1 MSTPAPPDASGS
13 SPGGQPATD
22 PDPALTSLYQ
32 LAERVGVL
40 VNWQDAQG
48 RSRTLDPDLLR
59 TVLETLDL
67 PCATIGQCEASRAQ
81 LAGDDADRTLP
92 PLITADRARPVAVP
106 LADTR
111 TQLPYRLELED
122 GSVQTGMARRDA
134 AGTSFTVPAVA
145 THGYHRLLLGDSQV
159 TLAVAPERC
168 FGVDDALRA
177 QGLDAAE
184 IAARRPWG
192 ISTQVYGL
200 RRGAATGAGDFTA
213 LAECAEAA
221 AREGADALA
230 INPMH
235 AGFAALP
242 DRYSPYAPSS
252 RVYFNPI
259 YVDPAAVF
267 GQDAVDRGIATLG
280 LGNALHTLEAR
291 AEIDWVALSRVRY
304 GLLRWLWDHRDK
316 LLPAPAR
323 ASLDDFRTRGGD
335 ALLAHAAFEALQ
347 AHQIANAA
355 SQAEADA
362 ATDWRQWPVRHRSP
376 ADAAVTAFVSAN
388 RDEIDYHI
396 FLQWLADHG
405 LAQAQRTARDA
416 GMAIGL
422 IADLAVGTDPGGS
435 HAWTRQDQI
444 LAGFSAG
451 APPDLYNPLGQNWGI
466 SVFSPRALHRHGYAG
481 FLEMMRANLAHAGGL
496 RIDHALGLARM
507 WLVPQGAPPDGG
519 AYLRY
524 PMEDLLRLIS
534 LESWRHRA
542 IIIGENLGTVPETF
556 NATLYERGVLGI
568 DVLWFEREDTE
579 KDEDKAGEPAA
590 AGDKAGNARQ
600 VRKADEPQKA
610 GLPADQ
616 QADARAPAPQA
627 APFKPP
633 ELWATDAIATTTT
646 HDLPTIVGWW
656 AGRDIEWRARL
667 GQMGPGETEAG
678 ALAARAAE
686 REALWSAL
694 CTAGLASGEQ
704 PGPDE
709 APVAAVLAWTAR
721 AATPL
726 RMIPIEDLLGEIEQP
741 NLPGTTTEHP
751 NWRRRLG
758 ADVRTLFSRPTVRK
772 HVDALRTAPPAT
784 TSANG
789 PRRGSAPPSSQ
800 VGKNTAK
807 TGDRDN
813 AGDNGKRDTAS
824 GGKETGKSRDSD
836 AGKTD

>member
-1 MSTPAPPDASGS
+1 MTTPARPDASGTS
-13 SPGGQPATD
+13 TGGAPAAE
-22 PDPALTSLYQ
+22 PDPKLASLYQ

-40 VNWQDAQG
+40 VQWQDAQG
-48 RSRTLDPDLLR
+48 RDRTLDPDLLR

-67 PCATIGQCEASRAQ
+67 PCATMGQCEASRAQ

-92 PLITADRARPVAVP
+92 PLITADQGRPVLVP

-111 TQLPYRLELED
+111 PQLPYRLELED
-122 GSVQTGMARRDA
+122 GSVQTGMARRGASGVD
-134 AGTSFTVPAVA
+134 FTVPAVA
-145 THGYHRLLLGDSQV
+145 SHGYHRLLLGDSQV
-159 TLAVAPERC
+159 TLAIAPERC
-168 FGVDDALRA
+168 FGVEDALRA

-200 RRGAATGAGDFTA
+200 RRGVATGAGDFTA
-213 LAECAEAA
+213 LAECAAA
-221 AREGADALA
+221 AAHEGADALA

-242 DRYSPYAPSS
+242 ERYSPYAPSS

-259 YVDPAAVF
+259 YIDPAAVF
-267 GQDAVDRGIATLG
+267 GQAAVDRGISTLG
-280 LGNALHTLEAR
+280 LGNALHALEAR
-291 AEIDWVALSRVRY
+291 SEIDWVALSRARY

-316 LLPAPAR
+316 LMPAPAR
-323 ASLDDFRTRGGD
+323 DALAAFRTRGGD

-347 AHQIANAA
+347 AHHIANAA

-396 FLQWLADHG
+396 FLQWLADDG
-405 LAQAQRTARDA
+405 LAQAQRTARES

-507 WLVPQGAPPDGG
+507 WLVPDGAPPDGG

-524 PMEDLLRLIS
+524 PMDDLLRLIS
-534 LESWRHRA
+534 LESWRHQA

-556 NATLYERGVLGI
+556 NATLYKRGVLGI
-568 DVLWFEREDTE
+568 DVLWFEREEVE
-579 KDEDKAGEPAA
+579 KPAQPEASPAA
-590 AGDKAGNARQ
+590 
-600 VRKADEPQKA
+600 
-610 GLPADQ
+610 
-616 QADARAPAPQA
+616 QAPKPKDAPAAQGQPSGKDVPPSSPSPDKGAESAAQPQA
-627 APFKPP
+627 APFKLP
-633 ELWATDAIATTTT
+633 ERWATEAIATTTT
-646 HDLPTIVGWW
+646 HDLPTIAGWW

-678 ALAARAAE
+678 ALASRAAE

-694 CTAGLASGEQ
+694 CDAGLASGAQ
-704 PGPDE
+704 PGPDD
-709 APVAAVLAWTAR
+709 APIEAVLTWTAR
-721 AATPL
+721 APTPL
-726 RMIPIEDLLGEIEQP
+726 RMIPIEDLLGEVEQP

-772 HVDALRTAPPAT
+772 HVDALRTATPVAASAAAKPDRGASRQPDDGRTGIQT
-784 TSANG
+784 TDDTKGGAE
-789 PRRGSAPPSSQ
+789 R
-800 VGKNTAK
+800 
-807 TGDRDN
+807 
-813 AGDNGKRDTAS
+813 NGKEAS
-824 GGKETGKSRDSD
+824 KGKDSGKSP
-836 AGKTD
+836 

>member
-1 MSTPAPPDASGS
+1 MTTPAPPDASGAS
-13 SPGGQPATD
+13 NGGQAAPES
-22 PDPALTSLYQ
+22 DPALTSLYQ
-32 LAERVGVL
+32 LADRVGIL

-59 TVLETLDL
+59 TVLQTLDL

-92 PLITADRARPVAVP
+92 PLITADQGRPVVVP

-111 TQLPYRLELED
+111 SQLSYRLELED
-122 GSVQTGMARRDA
+122 GSVQTGMARR
-134 AGTSFTVPAVA
+134 GTGGASFTVPAIA
-145 THGYHRLLLGDSQV
+145 THGYHRLLLGDSEV
-159 TLAVAPERC
+159 TLAVAPGRC
-168 FGVDDALRA
+168 FGVEDALRA
-177 QGLDAAE
+177 QGLGADE

-200 RRGAATGAGDFTA
+200 RRGAPIGAGDFTA
-213 LAECAEAA
+213 LADCATAA

-242 DRYSPYAPSS
+242 ERYSPYAPSS

-267 GQDAVDRGIATLG
+267 GQAAVDRGIATLG
-280 LGNALHTLEAR
+280 LGNALHALEGR
-291 AEIDWVALSRVRY
+291 AEIDWVALSRIRY

-323 ASLDDFRTRGGD
+323 EALERFRLRGGD

-347 AHQIANAA
+347 AHHIASA
-355 SQAEADA
+355 SSQSEADA

-396 FLQWLADHG
+396 FLQWLADDG
-405 LAQAQRTARDA
+405 LARAQRNAREA

-444 LAGFSAG
+444 LSGFSVG

-466 SVFSPRALHRHGYAG
+466 AGFSPRALHRHGYAG

-507 WLVPQGAPPDGG
+507 WLVPEGAPPDGG

-534 LESWRHRA
+534 LESWRHHA

-556 NATLYERGVLGI
+556 NATLYQRGVLGI
-568 DVLWFEREDTE
+568 DVLWFEREEAEAPAEPDADDDAGAADALTTRDAGEAAPSPDTE
-579 KDEDKAGEPAA
+579 REPA
-590 AGDKAGNARQ
+590 
-600 VRKADEPQKA
+600 PH
-610 GLPADQ
+610 
-616 QADARAPAPQA
+616 APA

-633 ELWATDAIATTTT
+633 ERWAPEAIATTTT
-646 HDLPTIVGWW
+646 HDLPTIAGWW
-656 AGRDIEWRARL
+656 AGRDIEWRARV

-678 ALAARAAE
+678 ALSARAAE
-686 REALWSAL
+686 REALWEAL
-694 CTAGLASGEQ
+694 CAAGLANGEQ
-704 PGPDE
+704 PGPDH

-721 AATPL
+721 APTPL
-726 RMIPIEDLLGEIEQP
+726 RMIPIEDLLGEVEQP

-758 ADVRTLFSRPTVRK
+758 PDVRTLFALPMVRK
-772 HVDALRTAPPAT
+772 HVDVLRAAPPDTPTNAAPAHAPGR
-784 TSANG
+784 SSGGDGAGG
-789 PRRGSAPPSSQ
+789 PRGTDATAGHRGKGTGATSRSGSQ
-800 VGKNTAK
+800 DKAGK
-807 TGDRDN
+807 
-813 AGDNGKRDTAS
+813 
-824 GGKETGKSRDSD
+824 GGKGDK
-836 AGKTD
+836 GV

>member
-1 MSTPAPPDASGS
+1 MTTPARPDASGS
-13 SPGGQPATD
+13 STGGASAPH

-40 VNWQDAQG
+40 VQWQDAQG
-48 RSRTLDPDLLR
+48 RPRRLDPDLLR
-59 TVLETLDL
+59 TVLQTLDL

-92 PLITADRARPVAVP
+92 PLITADQARPVVVP

-111 TQLPYRLELED
+111 AQLPYRLELED
-122 GSVQTGMARRDA
+122 GSVQTGMARRGA
-134 AGTSFTVPAVA
+134 SGTNFTVPAVA
-145 THGYHRLLLGDSQV
+145 AHGYHRLLLGDSQV
-159 TLAVAPERC
+159 KLAIAPQRC
-168 FGVDDALRA
+168 FGVEDALRA

-200 RRGAATGAGDFTA
+200 RRGAAIGAGDFTA

-221 AREGADALA
+221 AHEGADALA

-235 AGFAALP
+235 AGFSALP
-242 DRYSPYAPSS
+242 ERYSPYAPSS

-267 GQDAVDRGIATLG
+267 GQAAVDRGIATLG
-280 LGNALHTLEAR
+280 LGNALHALEAR
-291 AEIDWVALSRVRY
+291 SEIDWVALSRARY

-316 LLPAPAR
+316 LMPPPAR
-323 ASLDDFRTRGGD
+323 ESLAAFHTRGGD

-347 AHQIANAA
+347 AHHIANAA

-388 RDEIDYHI
+388 RDDIDYHI
-396 FLQWLADHG
+396 FLQWLADDG
-405 LAQAQRTARDA
+405 LARAQRTAREA

-524 PMEDLLRLIS
+524 PMDDLLRLIA
-534 LESWRHRA
+534 LESWRHQA

-556 NATLYERGVLGI
+556 NAQMYKRGMLGI
-568 DVLWFEREDTE
+568 DVLWFEREQTE
-579 KDEDKAGEPAA
+579 KATEP
-590 AGDKAGNARQ
+590 
-600 VRKADEPQKA
+600 E
-610 GLPADQ
+610 
-616 QADARAPAPQA
+616 APQA
-627 APFKPP
+627 PQASKPKEVAAAQGRKSGKGALPSPSSPDQAAEPAPAAQPQTAPFRPP
-633 ELWATDAIATTTT
+633 ERWATDAIATTTT
-646 HDLPTIVGWW
+646 HDLPTIAGWW

-678 ALAARAAE
+678 ALASRAAE

-694 CTAGLASGEQ
+694 CDAGLASGAQ
-704 PGPDE
+704 PGPDD

-721 AATPL
+721 APTPL
-726 RMIPIEDLLGEIEQP
+726 RMIPIEDLLSEIEQP

-772 HVDALRTAPPAT
+772 HVEALRTAMPAAG
-784 TSANG
+784 SANAK
-789 PRRGSAPPSSQ
+789 PDRSATHQSDDAGTDPE
-800 VGKNTAK
+800 A
-807 TGDRDN
+807 RDN
-813 AGDNGKRDTAS
+813 AGGNATGNDKGKGS
-824 GGKETGKSRDSD
+824 GKS
-836 AGKTD
+836 A